1 MNSFILLILLQFRLF
16 GSTGEP
22 ITNAKIYIENAASQE
37 TVAYIKVGNSGG
49 FQFSNL
55 DKGNY
60 ALYLEIPENTVKKVD
75 KKNRQKFD
83 TNIEVAYN
91 MDKST
96 YLWQHSD
103 GYLSLEFSIKKKLA
117 DTFVPV
123 FEPSNN
129 QETTTPETALDPND
143 VMGYI
148 LQKKAEAEQQA
159 SSGQNNKIK
168 ILQLTVIGDMGVLG
182 GNIMSIS
189 QKDFHL
195 LTVGKADIT
204 LENKGVVEVLSRF
217 K

>member
-1 MNSFILLILLQFRLF
+1 MNSFILLILLQFKLF

-22 ITNAKIYIENAASQE
+22 ITNSKIYIEDAATKE
-37 TVAYIKVGNSGG
+37 TVAYVKVGNSGG

-60 ALYLEIPENTVKKVD
+60 VLYLEIPENTVKTVD
-75 KKNRQKFD
+75 KKDRQKFD
-83 TNIEVAYN
+83 TDIEVAYN
-91 MDKST
+91 IDKST
-96 YLWQHSD
+96 YLWQHPD

-123 FEPSNN
+123 FEQGIV
-129 QETTTPETALDPND
+129 QETTTPETELDPND

-148 LQKKAEAEQQA
+148 LKKKAEAEQKT

-168 ILQLTVIGDMGVLG
+168 ILQLTVIGDFGVFG

-204 LENKGVVEVLSRF
+204 LENKGVVEVLQRI